1 MYVRVTLSVR
11 HFVDSR
17 TLMGWYHVQRN
28 EVPWTAHQ
36 CLSSRGSVAG
46 NRIYADVRCCNSD
59 LMTSQEPQSAVI
71 HGYSATSGE
80 KVTVQMLTGKT
91 WTTNA
96 ASDGTWSISLD
107 PQPAS
112 TGATI
117 KVRCVCLRIH
127 IHIHVISRSFTLGQR
142 WMASFFF
149 ASLSISR
156 IKRSAV
162 ALHLK
167 LML

>member
-1 MYVRVTLSVR
+1 MYVRVTVGPTGILSTR
-11 HFVDSR
+11 
-17 TLMGWYHVQRN
+17 G
-28 EVPWTAHQ
+28 PWCGGAT
-36 CLSSRGSVAG
+36 SSVTRCRGQPTSVSPFGGSVASD
-46 NRIYADVRCCNSD
+46 RIYADVRCCNSD

-80 KVTVQMLTGKT
+80 TVTVQMLTGKT
-91 WTTNA
+91 WTTKV

-127 IHIHVISRSFTLGQR
+127 IPRPRPRHLSFIHSRAALDGIAFPCSPQHLSNQTHAVR
-142 WMASFFF
+142 WGY
-149 ASLSISR
+149 I
-156 IKRSAV
+156 
-162 ALHLK
+162 
-167 LML
+167 